1 MTNPLLP
8 QPSEPTCRKCGHP
21 ASDSVHGLF
30 SGGCLE
36 TEAGIYRH
44 ALTEMQTRE
53 RQALDAHAH
62 SFSAL
67 AAVSLLTDLGGEVDD
82 YGDVAKSVEKI
93 VDERDALRA
102 ENAKLREDAA
112 RLDWLEDDAL
122 KEAMTLHDG
131 TLPIKGRMQTRGLG
145 FGPFLQRS
153 LREAIDTARNRTP
166 DTPSPQS
173 STHGIE
179 DNG

>member
-1 MTNPLLP
+1 MTDPLCP
-8 QPSEPTCRKCGHP
+8 KCGKF
-21 ASDSVHGLF
+21 ASNVAYHNAEDLMRM
-30 SGGCLE
+30 CEE
-36 TEAGIYRH
+36 TELSIYRH

-93 VDERDALRA
+93 VDERNALRA
-102 ENAKLREDAA
+102 ENAKLREALTEIA
-112 RLDWLEDDAL
+112 NEDYRGNRSPESTTAYR
-122 KEAMTLHDG
+122 AIHGG
-131 TLPIKGRMQTRGLG
+131 T
-145 FGPFLQRS
+145 
-153 LREAIDTARNRTP
+153 
-166 DTPSPQS
+166 
-173 STHGIE
+173 